1 MRANGW
7 PVKKYATA
15 ILTVLLNG
23 FYFPGLQETSYKP
36 AVYLL
41 TQAYN
46 QTGVD

>member
-7 PVKKYATA
+7 PVKKYAMA

-23 FYFPGLQETSYKP
+23 FDFPGLQEMSDRP

>member
-7 PVKKYATA
+7 PVKKYAMA
-15 ILTVLLNG
+15 ILTVLFNG
-23 FYFPGLQETSYKP
+23 FDFPGLQEMSDRP

-41 TQAYN
+41 TQACN